1 MIMKKLFLVLIAS
14 MFIFSVSNAQLF
26 TYGIKGGIGFSS
38 LKIEDITGI
47 DDGSDVYDLI
57 TGDGVMGYHFG
68 LQTRIKIAMLII
80 QPELYF
86 NAGGGTVEQVVDGGA
101 TEILNVKFNRI
112 DIPLLVGVKLGPA
125 RINVGPVGS
134 FVLGETNDLTEIEPD
149 FEMFTS
155 AMTWG
160 FQAGLGLD
168 ISKLSLDFRYEG
180 SLSKLGESLSV
191 GGSDF
196 ALDARPAQWIIS
208 VGFWFK

>member
-1 MIMKKLFLVLIAS
+1 MKKLILIAIAS
-14 MFIFSVSNAQLF
+14 FFLLQVSNAQLF
-26 TYGIKGGIGFSS
+26 NYGIKAGIGFSS

-47 DDGSDVYDLI
+47 SDGSDVYDLI

-68 LQTRIKIAMLII
+68 LQTRIDLALLTI

-134 FVLGETNDLTEIEPD
+134 FVISESTDLTELNPD
-149 FEMFTS
+149 FEMFS
-155 AMTWG
+155 KSMTWG
-160 FQAGLGLD
+160 FQAGLGVD
-168 ISKLSLDFRYEG
+168 ISKLAIDVRYEG
-180 SLSKLGESLSV
+180 SLSVLGETFSI
-191 GGSDF
+191 GGTEF
-196 ALDARPAQWIIS
+196 PLDARPSQWIIS
-208 VGFWFK
+208 LGYWFKKK